1 MNDLLQTAKGF
12 ETPETASL
20 AAQRTYE
27 LDWTLVKTFED
38 LLSVI
43 SCLQITVT
51 EDSPMR
57 AKLER
62 WLKPS
67 SPSS

>member
-1 MNDLLQTAKGF
+1 MNDLLQTAKGS
-12 ETPETASL
+12 ETVNLVTP
-20 AAQRTYE
+20 QTYE

-62 WLKPS
+62 WLKRS
-67 SPSS
+67 STVA